1 MKRINFKVRTTFSAE
16 LLFQTTQFTTEP
28 EPEHRPTAA
37 PSTHL
42 FIQRVQED
50 GRLHRLSQTHL
61 VCQDGV
67 GALSPG
73 EAQPV
78 EPLQLVG
85 MQRPTCAVQVLR
97 LALELYRRLRG
108 GKRDGTETES
118 HSSLFLTLKTQLFK
132 INCFQQL

>member
-1 MKRINFKVRTTFSAE
+1 MKRINFKVRTTFCAE

-28 EPEHRPTAA
+28 EPEHRPAAA

-61 VCQDGV
+61 VGQDGV

-97 LALELYRRLRG
+97 LALELYCRLRG
-108 GKRDGTETES
+108 RKRDGTETES
-118 HSSLFLTLKTQLFK
+118 HSSLFLTLKTQLFE

>member
-1 MKRINFKVRTTFSAE
+1 MERINFKVRATFCAK
-16 LLFQTTQFTTEP
+16 LLFQNTP
-28 EPEHRPTAA
+28 EPAHRPAVS

-61 VCQDGV
+61 VGQDGV

-78 EPLQLVG
+78 ETLQLVG

-97 LALELYRRLRG
+97 LTLELYRRLRG
-108 GKRDGTETES
+108 KKTEGRETES
-118 HSSLFLTLKTQLFK
+118 KRIVRIIF
-132 INCFQQL
+132 

>member
-28 EPEHRPTAA
+28 EPEHRPAAA

-61 VCQDGV
+61 VGQDGV

-97 LALELYRRLRG
+97 LALELYCRLRG
-108 GKRDGTETES
+108 RKRDGTETES
-118 HSSLFLTLKTQLFK
+118 HSSLFQNTTVQD
-132 INCFQQL
+132 Q